1 MKSADWTD
9 TITRRELLRRLRAAG
24 IMTAG
29 TAAGLALLVGCQPS
43 PPPAV
48 APTGAPGQA
57 PASKLGATVAKL
69 AVAGQSLPRTM
80 DPNYDSNLGA
90 SLGHRFIF
98 DTLVTA
104 FKGKPEPQLALSW
117 ESPNPTTWR
126 FKLRPGV
133 KFHNGE
139 PFNAESV
146 KFTMDRILDP
156 NGKSVWKARFPTVER
171 VNVVDDL
178 TVDIVSKTPTAAL
191 VSVMATIWIQP
202 PNYFQQVGEVKF
214 NEAPIGTG
222 PFRFTSWRPDVFI
235 TMEGNKEYWG
245 GAATVEELNLRAM
258 PEPSTRAAAIESGEA
273 QIAVALAPEQADRI
287 KDKGLQIQ
295 TVNIGQL
302 LTVHFRFH
310 PQADL
315 DAGPIKDKR
324 VRQALAHATD
334 VEGIHEALVAPWARM
349 AQCQI
354 YGPDTFGFNP
364 NLKPHP
370 LDVNRAKQLMTEAGY
385 GQGFAVHID
394 SSSGMF
400 FREKEVTEALLNQWA
415 KIGVKLEV
423 DYLEASRWMEKW
435 LATKSGPVILN
446 GWNSAPAFD
455 AEFPLIFG
463 TSDNNRRLMANNE
476 YDELF
481 FKQQQALDL
490 EERRKLIG
498 QLADLLCQE
507 VLHIPLYEQ
516 PSINALAK
524 GLANAQFN
532 PEWSMYLHKAT
543 MG

>member
-1 MKSADWTD
+1 MNSADWTRP
-9 TITRRELLRRLRAAG
+9 ITRRELLRRAQLIGLSA
-24 IMTAG
+24 AG
-29 TAAGLALLVGCQPS
+29 TAAGLALLTSCQPS
-43 PPPAV
+43 PPPAA
-48 APTGAPGQA
+48 APTAAPGQA
-57 PASKLGATVAKL
+57 GAAKPGASAAKL
-69 AVAGQSLPRTM
+69 TVAGQSLPRTM

-90 SLGHRFIF
+90 SLGHRFVF

-126 FKLRPGV
+126 FKLRQDV

-139 PFNAESV
+139 PFNAEAV

-156 NGKSVWKARFPTVER
+156 NGKSVWKARFPTVSG
-171 VNVVDDL
+171 VNVVDDY
-178 TVDIVSKTPTAAL
+178 TVDIVSKVPNAAL
-191 VSVMATIWIQP
+191 VNVMATIWIQP
-202 PNYFQQVGEVKF
+202 PKYFQQVGEVKF
-214 NEAPIGTG
+214 NDAPIGTG
-222 PFRFTSWRPDVFI
+222 PFRFKDWRPDVHL
-235 TMEGNKEYWG
+235 TMTGNKEYWG
-245 GAATVEELNLRAM
+245 GPATVEELTLRAM
-258 PEPSTRAAAIESGEA
+258 AEPSTRVAAIESGEA
-273 QIAVALAPEQADRI
+273 QIAVAAPPEQVERL
-287 KDKGLQIQ
+287 KDKGFQIE

-302 LTVHFRFH
+302 LVVHFRFH
-310 PQADL
+310 PKADI

-324 VRQALAHATD
+324 VRMALAHATD
-334 VEGIHEALVAPWARM
+334 VEGIHKALVAPYARM

-370 LDVNRAKQLMTEAGY
+370 YDVDRAKQLMSEAGY
-385 GQGFAVHID
+385 AQGFTVHMD

-400 FREKEVTEALLNQWA
+400 FREKEVTEALLTQWA

-423 DYLEASRWMEKW
+423 DYLETSRWMEKW

-455 AEFPLIFG
+455 AEFPLVFG
-463 TSDNNRRLMANNE
+463 TCDSNRALMCDSE
-476 YDELF
+476 YDALF
-481 FKQQQALDL
+481 VKQQQTLDP
-490 EERRKLIG
+490 EQRRTIIW

-516 PSINALAK
+516 PSINVLAK
-524 GLANAQFN
+524 GLSSAQFN

-543 MG
+543 LS

>member
-1 MKSADWTD
+1 MKSADWTAS
-9 TITRRELLRRLRAAG
+9 ITRRELLRRLGAVG
-24 IMTAG
+24 LTTAG
-29 TAAGLALLVGCQPS
+29 TAAGLTLLAGCQPS
-43 PPPAV
+43 PPAA
-48 APTGAPGQA
+48 APTTASGQA
-57 PASKLGATVAKL
+57 PAAKSGASVAKL
-69 AVAGQSLPRTM
+69 TVAGQSLPRTM
-80 DPNYDSNLGA
+80 DPDYDSNLGA

-104 FKGKPEPQLALSW
+104 FTGKPEPQLALSW

-139 PFNAESV
+139 PFNAQSV

-171 VNVVDDL
+171 VNIVDDL
-178 TVDIVSKTPTAAL
+178 TVDIVSKTPNAAL
-191 VSVMATIWIQP
+191 VNVMATIWIQP

-214 NEAPIGTG
+214 NESPIGTG
-222 PFRFTSWRPDVFI
+222 PFRLNSWRPDVSM

-245 GAATVEELNLRAM
+245 GAATVGELNLRAIA
-258 PEPSTRAAAIESGEA
+258 EPSTRAAAIESGEA

-287 KDKGLQIQ
+287 KERGLQIQ
-295 TVNIGQL
+295 AVNIGQL
-302 LTVHFRFH
+302 LVVHFRFH
-310 PQADL
+310 PQADI

-324 VRQALAHATD
+324 VRQALAQATD
-334 VEGIHEALVAPWARM
+334 VEGIHKALIAPWARM

-354 YGPDTFGFNP
+354 YGADTFGFNP

-370 LDVNRAKQLMTEAGY
+370 LDLNRAKQLMTEAGY
-385 GQGFAVHID
+385 GQGFTVHMD

-400 FREKEVTEALLNQWA
+400 FREKEVTEALINQWA
-415 KIGVKLEV
+415 QIGVKLEV
-423 DYLEASRWMEKW
+423 DYLETSRWMEKW

-463 TSDNNRRLMANNE
+463 TSGNNRRLMANQD

-481 FKQQQALDL
+481 SKQQQTLDP
-490 EERRKLIG
+490 EERRKLIW

-524 GLANAQFN
+524 GLSNAQFN
-532 PEWSMYLHKAT
+532 PEWSMYLHKTT
-543 MG
+543 MA